1 MKIWDDMRD
10 YQTEVDMCEAYNL
23 YDRTVHAS
31 VPGEVH
37 RHLKEADVLEND
49 VLFRFEHLN

>member
-1 MKIWDDMRD
+1 MKIWDDIRD